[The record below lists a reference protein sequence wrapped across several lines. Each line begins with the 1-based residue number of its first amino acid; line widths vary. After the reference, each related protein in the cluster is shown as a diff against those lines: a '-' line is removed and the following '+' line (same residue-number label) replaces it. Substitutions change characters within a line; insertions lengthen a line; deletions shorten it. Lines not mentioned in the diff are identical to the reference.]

1 LALKLGG
8 FEKVRKLTMLQVRLL
23 AGVMA
28 DDQLFQAKIH
38 GYEVKGEKPK
48 AHYATTDD
56 IRALAS
62 FMGAQLVPFSGT
74 GD

>member
-1 LALKLGG
+1 
-8 FEKVRKLTMLQVRLL
+8 MLQVRLL

-28 DDQLFQAKIH
+28 DDH
-38 GYEVKGEKPK
+38 GCEVKGEKPK